1 MVLFSTGA
9 NEHINRELESEE
21 DIAVELCVGTEQ
33 KSEFNP
39 EFDDL
44 S

>member
-1 MVLFSTGA
+1 MVRFSTGA
-9 NEHINRELESEE
+9 NEHINRGLESEE
-21 DIAVELCVGTEQ
+21 YRAVELCVGTEQ

-39 EFDDL
+39 ESDDP